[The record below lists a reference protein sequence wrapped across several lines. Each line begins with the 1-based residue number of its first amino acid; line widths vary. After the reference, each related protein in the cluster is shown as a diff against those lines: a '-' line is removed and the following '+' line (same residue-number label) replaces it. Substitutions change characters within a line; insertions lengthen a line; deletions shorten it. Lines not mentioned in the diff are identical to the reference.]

1 MLAYALHYASRGWSI
16 VPVAA
21 GTKDRPCV
29 KWKPFQTKPAD
40 ELQVKKWFANGSHNM
55 AVVFGAVSGGLA
67 CRDFDTMEAYQAWAA
82 SHPDFAEVLP
92 TVATS
97 RGRHVY
103 FSTTSENLRFVDL
116 RTIDPPEDGEYRG
129 DSGHYCLLPP
139 SIHPDGPIYKWV
151 VPLPDGDIPFVADV
165 RAAGLL
171 PAYVTEETDEAQE
184 TSCPVSSVSSVSSVT
199 SEGTDPE
206 IERAILATIPAHTGR
221 RNRQV
226 FELARA
232 LKGIPRLAD
241 APADAMRPY
250 VRRWH
255 RVGLERGV
263 IATVPFEET
272 LIDFIHAWPRV
283 KFPKGN
289 QRVLAI
295 VQRAKDSPPPAVA
308 QNYEGD
314 RLRLLV
320 AICREFQRESGS
332 SPFFL
337 SCRMAAAL
345 LGLGE
350 NGHVSAWRWLE
361 LLVHDKVLENVERG
375 ERGKRR
381 ATRYRYIGDRNTS
394 PRIGNLD
401 DSTPSAAN
409 K

>member
-1 MLAYALHYASRGWSI
+1 MCRY
-16 VPVAA
+16 VCDAA
-21 GTKDRPCV
+21 P
-29 KWKPFQTKPAD
+29 PA
-40 ELQVKKWFANGSHNM
+40 
-55 AVVFGAVSGGLA
+55 
-67 CRDFDTMEAYQAWAA
+67 
-82 SHPDFAEVLP
+82 PPLP
-92 TVATS
+92 T
-97 RGRHVY
+97 
-103 FSTTSENLRFVDL
+103 N
-116 RTIDPPEDGEYRG
+116 
-129 DSGHYCLLPP
+129 
-139 SIHPDGPIYKWV
+139 
-151 VPLPDGDIPFVADV
+151 
-165 RAAGLL
+165 
-171 PAYVTEETDEAQE
+171 
-184 TSCPVSSVSSVSSVT
+184 CPVSSVSSVSSVT
-199 SEGTDPE
+199 SEDTDPE

-250 VRRWH
+250 VRHWH

-289 QRVLAI
+289 QRVLKI

-308 QNYEGD
+308 ENYEGHGI
-314 RLRLLV
+314 RLLV

-337 SCRMAAAL
+337 SCRMAASL

-361 LLVHDKVLENVERG
+361 LLVHDKILENVERG

-381 ATRYRYIGDRNTS
+381 ATRYRYIGED
-394 PRIGNLD
+394 L
-401 DSTPSAAN
+401 
-409 K
+409 